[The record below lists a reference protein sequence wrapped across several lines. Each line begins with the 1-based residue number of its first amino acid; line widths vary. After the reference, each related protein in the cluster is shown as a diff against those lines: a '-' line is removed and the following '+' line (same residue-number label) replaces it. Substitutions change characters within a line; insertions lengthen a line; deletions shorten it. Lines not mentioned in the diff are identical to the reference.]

1 MRIAVPNKGRLHE
14 PTIDLLERAGLHLE
28 NGADRKLYADTVD
41 PDVTVLFARA
51 ADIPEYVSDGAADLG
66 ITGFDQVQE
75 ARVDN
80 VSELLDLEFG
90 RCRLVL
96 AAPEDGDIER
106 LEDLAGKT
114 VATEFPNIT
123 EDFFADTGVE
133 PDIVEVSG
141 ATELTPH
148 VEMADAIVDITSTG
162 TTLKMNRLA
171 IVDEVLSSSVRLF
184 GRDDVLDEPKIDE
197 VRTALSSVKQA
208 EGKRYLMMNVPRDRL
223 EDVRDVIRGWAGRRS
238 WTSPTKTTMRRP
250 LLSTPS
256 STSEMSSRRSPRSK
270 RRRERYFGDRDRATG
285 RVVRSVV
292 TRVAGY
298 AGTRAPDRPESGLL
312 ESGGDRSL
320 ERVELEKGVE
330 RGAVRRR
337 ADKAPHPIEAHDIVF
352 LEQREMGFTE
362 RRVDPLAQLVD
373 RRPDRRVA
381 FGIGEP
387 ADERSEGIGSSVAST
402 QRRISHRR
410 SLSTTREIVSRGGT
424 TTERTVVAEAK
435 PIRSGRRWIRVD
447 RHWHEKVRD
456 GTLDKRDRSF
466 RRV

>member
-96 AAPEDGDIER
+96 AAPEDGDIDSV
-106 LEDLAGKT
+106 EDLAGKT

-171 IVDEVLSSSVRLF
+171 VVDEVLSSSVRLF
-184 GRDDVLDEPKIDE
+184 GRDDVLDEPKIGE

-223 EDVRDVIRGWAGRRS
+223 EDVRDVIPGLGG
-238 WTSPTKTTMRRP
+238 PTIM
-250 LLSTPS
+250 
-256 STSEMSSRRSPRSK
+256 
-270 RRRERYFGDRDRATG
+270 
-285 RVVRSVV
+285 
-292 TRVAGY
+292 
-298 AGTRAPDRPESGLL
+298 
-312 ESGGDRSL
+312 
-320 ERVELEKGVE
+320 
-330 RGAVRRR
+330 
-337 ADKAPHPIEAHDIVF
+337 DI
-352 LEQREMGFTE
+352 
-362 RRVDPLAQLVD
+362 
-373 RRPDRRVA
+373 
-381 FGIGEP
+381 
-387 ADERSEGIGSSVAST
+387 ADEDDGESTVAVHAVVDERNVFETITEVKSAGASDILVT
-402 QRRISHRR
+402 
-410 SLSTTREIVSRGGT
+410 EI
-424 TTERTVVAEAK
+424 ERLVE
-435 PIRSGRRWIRVD
+435 
-447 RHWHEKVRD
+447 
-456 GTLDKRDRSF
+456 
-466 RRV
+466 